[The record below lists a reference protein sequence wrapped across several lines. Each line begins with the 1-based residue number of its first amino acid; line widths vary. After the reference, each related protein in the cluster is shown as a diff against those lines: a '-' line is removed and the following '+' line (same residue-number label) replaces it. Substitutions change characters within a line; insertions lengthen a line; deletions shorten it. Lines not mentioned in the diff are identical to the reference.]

1 MGNSTART
9 TAADRVRAAAIDLF
23 FEQGYD
29 RTSVRHITA
38 ALRLTSGALYNH
50 FRSKEELLYSIIS
63 RTHSE
68 AERVTADAILRA
80 GEDPARQLAEVAQA
94 LTTFSAT
101 YRKETSISHAEWRN
115 LPEPQAAEIRGS
127 RLRLGHL
134 VERLLERGIR
144 TGVFQPTADNA
155 LLAKVLLSTWTEVGR
170 WYHPGGHFSV
180 PDLADEFAVLALR
193 TAGAAAPISVER
205 FAPA

>member
-1 MGNSTART
+1 MSRPLHRT
-9 TAADRVRAAAIDLF
+9 DEPRQPGFV
-23 FEQGYD
+23 
-29 RTSVRHITA
+29 
-38 ALRLTSGALYNH
+38 
-50 FRSKEELLYSIIS
+50 S

-80 GEDPARQLAEVAQA
+80 GGDPARQLAEVAQA
-94 LTTFSAT
+94 LTAFSAT

-115 LPEPQAAEIRGS
+115 LPEPQAAEIRSS

-144 TGVFQPTADNA
+144 TGVFRPTADNA

-170 WYHPGGHFSV
+170 WYHPGGHLSV

>member
-1 MGNSTART
+1 MPRRGAW
-9 TAADRVRAAAIDLF
+9 AAAAGNERSSKL
-23 FEQGYD
+23 YD
-29 RTSVRHITA
+29 RA
-38 ALRLTSGALYNH
+38 
-50 FRSKEELLYSIIS
+50 IS
-63 RTHSE
+63 
-68 AERVTADAILRA
+68 
-80 GEDPARQLAEVAQA
+80 
-94 LTTFSAT
+94 
-101 YRKETSISHAEWRN
+101 
-115 LPEPQAAEIRGS
+115 EIRAS
-127 RLRLGHL
+127 LRLGHL

>member
-1 MGNSTART
+1 MGGCCGQ
-9 TAADRVRAAAIDLF
+9 RAF
-23 FEQGYD
+23 
-29 RTSVRHITA
+29 
-38 ALRLTSGALYNH
+38 
-50 FRSKEELLYSIIS
+50 
-63 RTHSE
+63 
-68 AERVTADAILRA
+68 
-80 GEDPARQLAEVAQA
+80 AQA
-94 LTTFSAT
+94 VRSGHQ
-101 YRKETSISHAEWRN
+101 R
-115 LPEPQAAEIRGS
+115 IRGS

-144 TGVFQPTADNA
+144 TGVFQPTTDNA

-170 WYHPGGHFSV
+170 WYHPSGHFSV

>member
-1 MGNSTART
+1 MNLYLLDPRATPQDFDLPERASDSLLSRRGAW
-9 TAADRVRAAAIDLF
+9 AAAAGNERLSKL
-23 FEQGYD
+23 YD
-29 RTSVRHITA
+29 RA
-38 ALRLTSGALYNH
+38 
-50 FRSKEELLYSIIS
+50 IS
-63 RTHSE
+63 
-68 AERVTADAILRA
+68 
-80 GEDPARQLAEVAQA
+80 
-94 LTTFSAT
+94 
-101 YRKETSISHAEWRN
+101 
-115 LPEPQAAEIRGS
+115 EIRGS

-144 TGVFQPTADNA
+144 TGVFQPTTDNA

-170 WYHPGGHFSV
+170 WYHPGGHLSV